1 MAGKR
6 KKHTKRKFKSVE
18 FKLSARQMKSLRNYC
33 AARKTTPT
41 KLIKMRIRDYTEH
54 FSEEV
59 PKKYYATPNQLKMF
73 DDEKGEDHTLDM
85 FD

>member
-1 MAGKR
+1 
-6 KKHTKRKFKSVE
+6 
-18 FKLSARQMKSLRNYC
+18 MKSLENYC
-33 AARKTTPT
+33 AARKTTPL

-59 PKKYYATPNQLKMF
+59 PTKYYSTTNQLVMF
-73 DDEKGEDHTLDM
+73 DEDRQKEKTLDM